1 MAWEEQRPERRQK
14 ADRNSKKSQD
24 RGRGKKRERAQN
36 KDFAKITYFFVILF
50 IALMGYL
57 VYFTTVKAK
66 TFVNS
71 PYNQRQDSF
80 AQSVV
85 RGDITDRNGNVLA
98 TTEVDEDGTETR
110 TYPYGSLFSHVIGY
124 NDSQF
129 GKTGLESAQNFDLLT
144 SNAFFMEKIQNEF
157 KGEKDQGD
165 TVVTTLDAEL
175 QQAAYDALGENK
187 GAVIVMEA
195 DTGKILTLVS
205 KPDFDPNYIDSVI
218 EDSQDSDSSY
228 LLNRA
233 TQGLYPPGST
243 FKVLTALEYIHENS
257 NYQKYSYE
265 CEGED
270 IFDGV
275 QIHCSDYA
283 VHGTV
288 DLADSLAKSCNTS
301 FANIGMKLNKQSYKD
316 LCEKFLFNKDLPYDG
331 YYRKSVFELNATSD
345 DSEIPQT
352 AIGQG
357 DTLITPLHS
366 AMIMSTI
373 ANGGVMM
380 SPYLIDRIETCDGN
394 LVKTFKPNTYGKIIS
409 ASDARLLKDLML
421 GVTSYGTASD
431 AFADCSYTIAG
442 KTGTAEF
449 NDNMDSH
456 SWFVGFSNVDDP
468 DIVVCV
474 IVENA
479 SSTGASA
486 KYIARQLFDAYYNYV
501 K

>member
-205 KPDFDPNYIDSVI
+205 KPDFDPNTLAENWEILNTDEENSP
-218 EDSQDSDSSY
+218 

-233 TQGLYPPGST
+233 TNGSYAPGSV
-243 FKVLTALEYIHENS
+243 FKIVTALAYMRQDTDYNS
-257 NYQKYSYE
+257 YS
-265 CEGED
+265 
-270 IFDGV
+270 
-275 QIHCSDYA
+275 
-283 VHGTV
+283 
-288 DLADSLAKSCNTS
+288 
-301 FANIGMKLNKQSYKD
+301 
-316 LCEKFLFNKDLPYDG
+316 
-331 YYRKSVFELNATSD
+331 
-345 DSEIPQT
+345 
-352 AIGQG
+352 
-357 DTLITPLHS
+357 
-366 AMIMSTI
+366 
-373 ANGGVMM
+373 
-380 SPYLIDRIETCDGN
+380 
-394 LVKTFKPNTYGKIIS
+394 
-409 ASDARLLKDLML
+409 
-421 GVTSYGTASD
+421 
-431 AFADCSYTIAG
+431 
-442 KTGTAEF
+442 
-449 NDNMDSH
+449 
-456 SWFVGFSNVDDP
+456 
-468 DIVVCV
+468 
-474 IVENA
+474 
-479 SSTGASA
+479 
-486 KYIARQLFDAYYNYV
+486 
-501 K
+501 